1 MSELN
6 IEQQKAFDLAVKG
19 ASFFMT
25 GPGGVGKTYLIEKI
39 TDALNA
45 RDKLVATTALTGCAA
60 LLLGRKAKTL
70 HSWAGIG
77 PVSYTHLTLPTKR
90 IV

>member
-6 IEQQKAFDLAVKG
+6 IEQQKAFDLALKG

-45 RDKLVATTALTGCAA
+45 RDKLALPCFLDARQRHFTVGQVLVSVVTALPC
-60 LLLGRKAKTL
+60 
-70 HSWAGIG
+70 
-77 PVSYTHLTLPTKR
+77 
-90 IV
+90 